1 MPATLPPS
9 GGSSGE
15 EDDGSSYALSNDSL
29 DDSEVE
35 EDLESHDSDS
45 AEETPDAA
53 PLRKA
58 SSKRKAPPAELPDSK
73 RKAVALLAE
82 LAMSPE
88 KAAPAPATTEDDADK
103 GKAPARKMQL
113 EEKIATCPLLW
124 KEVEALDAQSPGL
137 LLLLKEAFLRIDD
150 AKARELE
157 DKIKMQR
164 MAELKMV
171 YRMMEIKN

>member
-1 MPATLPPS
+1 
-9 GGSSGE
+9 
-15 EDDGSSYALSNDSL
+15 
-29 DDSEVE
+29 
-35 EDLESHDSDS
+35 
-45 AEETPDAA
+45 
-53 PLRKA
+53 
-58 SSKRKAPPAELPDSK
+58 
-73 RKAVALLAE
+73 
-82 LAMSPE
+82 MSPE

-113 EEKIATCPLLW
+113 EEKIAACPLLW

-150 AKARELE
+150 PKARELE

-171 YRMMEIKN
+171 YRMMEIKNDVAKVLLALRN